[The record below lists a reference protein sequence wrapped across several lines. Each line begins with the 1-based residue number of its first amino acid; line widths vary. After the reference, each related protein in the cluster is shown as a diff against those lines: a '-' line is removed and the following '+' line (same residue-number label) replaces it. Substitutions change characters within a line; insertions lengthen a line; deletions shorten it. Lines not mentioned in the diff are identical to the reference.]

1 MVTVGVPVPTKAR
14 VKDSLNILVLV
25 RQVLQPFGT
34 YWMLPF
40 ASIVTKAVPF
50 TVFID
55 ETEYVTL
62 PCGCTASVRQKALH
76 RFSTIR
82 AAYCWL
88 VAAIAIG
95 VNCIMVFV
103 LCWCCRHLSSP
114 HSRATRLRVDSNR
127 GSFSAPPSR
136 PYQKRHYR
144 QRVTVRC

>member
-1 MVTVGVPVPTKAR
+1 MVTVGVPVPAKAI

-25 RQVLQPFGT
+25 RHVLHPLGT
-34 YWMLPF
+34 YCIEPF
-40 ASIVTKAVPF
+40 ASIVTKAVPL
-50 TVFID
+50 TTLID

-103 LCWCCRHLSSP
+103 LCLCCRHSS
-114 HSRATRLRVDSNR
+114 
-127 GSFSAPPSR
+127 
-136 PYQKRHYR
+136 
-144 QRVTVRC
+144 